1 MLHDPSHY
9 TPMIPSREIS
19 VSGKDRDILRT
30 LAERKLR
37 IGSLPIQQETAE
49 LWTGL
54 NDLKSQRPMVWVNEI
69 CWHEMVVNH
78 ELTLQCEGE
87 WAREQESAL
96 RREIYQWE
104 HLRGDMVVNPW
115 IECPLAIHSTDFGII
130 EDTDIVRTDEVS
142 DIVSR
147 HFHVQIESL
156 EDLEKIQM
164 PRITHH
170 KQATA
175 HRYRAFT
182 DVFGDILPARKI
194 GQTHIWFTPWDY
206 LIRWT
211 GIENAMMAIC
221 HNPGLIH
228 AAVERLVDAWMVELD
243 QFVKRNLLSLDCS
256 NIRVGSGG
264 YGYTSELPGSHYNPL
279 TVRPHNMWG
288 CSNAQIFA
296 DVSPEMHWEFAVEHE
311 LRWMDRWGLNYY
323 GCCEPLHNKIEILR
337 RIPRLRKVSVSPWC
351 DFQRLMEG
359 LGDTVVYS
367 IKPSPAILAENE
379 WQPER
384 ARAEIRKILDIAAGQ
399 AHLEFIMKD
408 ISTVRYHP
416 QRLWNW
422 VEIASEEVRI
432 KRPK

>member
-1 MLHDPSHY
+1 
-9 TPMIPSREIS
+9 
-19 VSGKDRDILRT
+19 
-30 LAERKLR
+30 
-37 IGSLPIQQETAE
+37 
-49 LWTGL
+49 
-54 NDLKSQRPMVWVNEI
+54 
-69 CWHEMVVNH
+69 
-78 ELTLQCEGE
+78 
-87 WAREQESAL
+87 
-96 RREIYQWE
+96 
-104 HLRGDMVVNPW
+104 
-115 IECPLAIHSTDFGII
+115 
-130 EDTDIVRTDEVS
+130 
-142 DIVSR
+142 
-147 HFHVQIESL
+147 VQIESL

-164 PRITHH
+164 PRISHH

-182 DVFGDILPARKI
+182 DVFGDIFPVRKI

-211 GIENAMMAIC
+211 GIENAMMAIY

-264 YGYTSELPGSHYNPL
+264 YGYASELPGPDYNPR

-288 CSNAQIFA
+288 CSNAQIFS
-296 DVSPEMHWEFAVEHE
+296 DVSPEIHWEFAVEHE

-323 GCCEPLHNKIEILR
+323 GCCEPLHNKIEILK

-351 DFQRLMEG
+351 DFQKLLEG
-359 LGDTVVYS
+359 LGDAVVYS
-367 IKPSPAILAENE
+367 IKPSPAILAEKA

-384 ARAEIRKILDIAAGQ
+384 ARMEIRKILGIASGRV
-399 AHLEFIMKD
+399 HLEFIMKD

-416 QRLWNW
+416 ERLWNW
-422 VEIASEEVRI
+422 AEIASEEVSRT
-432 KRPK
+432 KT